1 MKISHTQTTDVVLA
15 ELGARIKRARLAKNM
30 PQTALS
36 RQAGC
41 SRLVVVRA
49 EHGEPV
55 TTQSLIMILRALG
68 CLDELDK
75 LLPAPAETP
84 DPMQVLA
91 AQKNQ
96 RRRAR
101 RKQVKRADA

>member
-1 MKISHTQTTDVVLA
+1 MRISHTQTTDVVLA
-15 ELGARIKRARLAKNM
+15 ELGARIKRARLGKNL
-30 PQTALS
+30 PQAALAE
-36 RQAGC
+36 QAGC

-49 EHGEPV
+49 EHGAPV
-55 TTQSLIMILRALG
+55 TTQSLVMILRALG
-68 CLDELDK
+68 CVGELDK
-75 LLPAPAETP
+75 ILPAPAVKL